1 MIYRYDAAMVIPSA
15 NTPIML
21 EGTAVS
27 GPVSASDD
35 QFRHHCENHSP
46 GSFPHPDGD
55 VSRQVSWLAL
65 PRLSRLPRLFHGPVA
80 FGKASALTVA
90 GAATVGAEAA
100 LPYSLL
106 TPADG
111 PAGHLEHAEDVP
123 TRPGSV
129 NHPL

>member
-1 MIYRYDAAMVIPSA
+1 
-15 NTPIML
+15 ML

-65 PRLSRLPRLFHGPVA
+65 PRLSHLPRLFTA
-80 FGKASALTVA
+80 QWRSGKPPRSQLREQLRL
-90 GAATVGAEAA
+90 GR
-100 LPYSLL
+100 
-106 TPADG
+106 
-111 PAGHLEHAEDVP
+111 
-123 TRPGSV
+123 RP
-129 NHPL
+129 PFRIPF